1 MLGQIANYCPVIPH
15 DVIVKNST
23 SLEQIL
29 QSIRQH
35 FGFQSSGAHN
45 LYFSD
50 IHLRS
55 YESPEDLYQRLVAF
69 MDDSLIKQEGGIPRH
84 GVNHNEDEEMSVP
97 NGGEPQCSDMATI
110 DFSVTAS
117 TCE

>member
-1 MLGQIANYCPVIPH
+1 MLGQLANYCPVIPR

-23 SLEQIL
+23 SLEQIW

-45 LYFSD
+45 IYFNY

-69 MDDSLIKQEGGIPRH
+69 MDDSLIKQERGITRH
-84 GVNHNEDEEMSVP
+84 DVNLNEDEEMSVP
-97 NGGEPQCSDMATI
+97 NGGEP
-110 DFSVTAS
+110 
-117 TCE
+117 